1 MTLSGNSAKTIA
13 ANTVTINNG
22 KIVTILGLAPANVF
36 TNNPN
41 YTGFG
46 GNASTT
52 GTFAG
57 QGANTHPFSG
67 APGY

>member
-1 MTLSGNSAKTIA
+1 
-13 ANTVTINNG
+13 
-22 KIVTILGLAPANVF
+22 VTILEPAPANVF
-36 TNNPN
+36 TSNTN

-67 APGY
+67 APVY